1 MSYHNFAQLF
11 PANQAQDRVRGSKI
25 PSANTELSTLEEA
38 FTSENWMVSTP
49 FAGAWHHAVLR
60 PFKEFC

>member
-11 PANQAQDRVRGSKI
+11 PPNQAQDRVRGAKI

-38 FTSENWMVSTP
+38 FTSE
-49 FAGAWHHAVLR
+49 
-60 PFKEFC
+60 K